1 MLNPSNLKQ
10 TEIASQA
17 ALAGSAKKISLF
29 SIAIIVSMFV
39 HAIILSIHFE
49 PELRVLAS
57 KLPTLDVVLVNA
69 KTKNAPDKAEILAQA
84 NLDRGGNTD
93 KNRQLKT
100 MLPAPI
106 EKTTEVKLQPNASA
120 PRSTQSSQ
128 AKAAKLQATEAR
140 DQKRVATLEKQ
151 AQELLTQIKASNTVL
166 SNPNQDATAAEPEEG
181 EQKNVV
187 KSFNRADLIAVAL
200 EMDRLEAQIAK
211 QQDEYQKRP
220 KRRFIGARTKEA
232 SDALYLEAWR
242 QKVERIGNMNYPIA
256 AKDQKI
262 YGRLQLTVS
271 INSDGS
277 IEKIVIDRPSGSKV
291 LDDAAK
297 NILNLAAPY
306 AKFSDEMKKNTDIL
320 DITRTWTFSQE
331 DEIAT
336 Q

>member
-1 MLNPSNLKQ
+1 MLKHSRLKQ
-10 TEIASQA
+10 TEIAFQA
-17 ALAGSAKKISLF
+17 AMVSIAKKLSVF
-29 SIAIIVSMFV
+29 SIAIGISIFV
-39 HAIILSIHFE
+39 HAVILTIHFE
-49 PELRVLAS
+49 PELRKLAN

-69 KTKNAPDKAEILAQA
+69 KTKNAPDKAELLAQA

-100 MLPAPI
+100 ALPAPT
-106 EKTTEVKLQPNASA
+106 EKTTEVKLQPDSSA
-120 PRSTQSSQ
+120 QTT
-128 AKAAKLQATEAR
+128 AKSAKVLAKEAR
-140 DQKRVATLEKQ
+140 EQKRVDKLEKQ
-151 AQELLTQIKASNTVL
+151 AQELLTQIKASNAVL
-166 SNPNQDATAAEPEEG
+166 SDPNQDAAAAEPEEG
-181 EQKNVV
+181 DQKNLV
-187 KSFNRADLIAVAL
+187 KSFNRANLIAVAL

-242 QKVERIGNMNYPIA
+242 QKVERIGNMNYPTA

-277 IEKIVIDRPSGSKV
+277 IEKIVIDRPSGSKI

-320 DITRTWTFSQE
+320 EITRTWTFSQE